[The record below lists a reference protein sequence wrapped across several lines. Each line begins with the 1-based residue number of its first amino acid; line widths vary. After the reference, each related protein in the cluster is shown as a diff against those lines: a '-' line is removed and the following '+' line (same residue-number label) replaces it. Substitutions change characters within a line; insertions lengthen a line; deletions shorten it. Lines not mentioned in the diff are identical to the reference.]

1 MDRSIFFEKNLWM
14 PGWGEISLSSLV
26 LALISGLLLI
36 PVYISGEDP
45 FRSISQFISDGYMG
59 VFLHGFHSYAG
70 DIFLISTIIHVIEY
84 LLKKSYQSYTLKS
97 WGLLIILFIISILT
111 IFSGFLSIGSKESFS
126 AVHIFDGILQT
137 LPVIGNT
144 LSNFLLQS
152 DRSETPLA
160 VIYTHHAATFSI
172 LSVILTYVHIRRL
185 KSERYAFVYTIIVIS
200 FFTIVFPVKLGFR
213 PDAVIEVVK
222 GPWYFIGLQELLA
235 WLPVSIAGLVFP
247 SLILIALYLLPAAK
261 KLEKSVLYFILLMII
276 IYMIESIIG
285 TYFRGDGW
293 QFLSR

>member
-1 MDRSIFFEKNLWM
+1 MNRSVFFEKTLWM

-26 LALISGLLLI
+26 LALISGLMLI
-36 PVYISGEDP
+36 PFYISGDDP
-45 FRSISQFISDGYMG
+45 FRSVSQFISAGYMG
-59 VFLHGFHSYAG
+59 AFLHGFHSYAG
-70 DIFLISTIIHVIEY
+70 DIFLISTVIHIIEY
-84 LLKKSYQSYTLKS
+84 LLKKTYQSYTMKS
-97 WGLLIILFIISILT
+97 WGLLIILFVISILT
-111 IFSGFLSIGSKESFS
+111 VFSGFLSIGSKESFS

-137 LPVIGNT
+137 LPALGNT

-152 DRSETPLA
+152 ERSTTPLA

-172 LSVILTYVHIRRL
+172 LSVILTYIHIHRL
-185 KSERYAFVYTIIVIS
+185 KSERYAFAYTIILIS
-200 FFTIVFPVKLGFR
+200 LFAILFPAKLGFR

-235 WLPVSIAGLVFP
+235 WLPVSIAGVVFP
-247 SLILIALYLLPAAK
+247 SLILIAFFLLPVVK
-261 KLEKSVLYFILLMII
+261 KFEKSVLYFILLMII

-293 QFLSR
+293 QFLNR